1 MVKRSPRVYA
11 DTSVYGGVFDEE
23 FAISSRLFFDEVRAG
38 GFQLV
43 VSPIVELETREA
55 PGEVQELFSEM
66 LTLAEGIT
74 VTDEALQLQQAY
86 LRAGIATSR
95 WEADLL
101 HVALATVAECV
112 MIVSWNFKH
121 IVHFRKISL
130 YNGVNRVE
138 GYPEIAIHTPQEVI
152 PYENQDI

>member
-1 MVKRSPRVYA
+1 MVRRPLRVYA

-23 FAISSRLFFDEVRAG
+23 FASPSRLFFDDVRAG
-38 GFQLV
+38 VFQLV
-43 VSPIVELETREA
+43 VSPVVELEMREA
-55 PGEVQELFSEM
+55 PGEVQELFAEM
-66 LTLAEGIT
+66 LSLAEGMT
-74 VTDEALQLQQAY
+74 VTGEALQLQQAY
-86 LRAGIATSR
+86 LRAGIVTPR

-101 HVALATVAECV
+101 HVALATVAGCM

-152 PYENQDI
+152 SYENQEL

>member
-1 MVKRSPRVYA
+1 MVKKPVRVYA

-23 FAISSRLFFDEVRAG
+23 FAASSRLFFEEVRAVS
-38 GFQLV
+38 FQLV
-43 VSPIVELETREA
+43 VSPVVESEMRDA
-55 PGEVQELFSEM
+55 PGEVQQLFAEM
-66 LTLAEGIT
+66 LSLAEGIS

-86 LRAGIATSR
+86 LRAGIVAPK

-101 HVALATVAECV
+101 RVALATVAGCL

-130 YNGVNRVE
+130 YNGLNRVE
-138 GYPEIAIHTPQEVI
+138 GYPTIAIHTPQEVI
-152 PYENQDI
+152 SYENQEL

>member
-1 MVKRSPRVYA
+1 MVEKPVRVYA

-23 FAISSRLFFDEVRAG
+23 FATASRLFFEEVRAVN
-38 GFQLV
+38 FQLM
-43 VSPIVELETREA
+43 VSPVVESEMRDA
-55 PGEVQELFSEM
+55 PGEVQQLFAEMLSFSE
-66 LTLAEGIT
+66 GIS
-74 VTDEALQLQQAY
+74 VTEEALQLQQAY
-86 LRAGIATSR
+86 LRAGIVAPK

-101 HVALATVAECV
+101 HVALATVAGCL

-152 PYENQDI
+152 SYENQEL

>member
-1 MVKRSPRVYA
+1 MSKRPVSVYA

-23 FAISSRLFFDEVRAG
+23 FAATSRLFFEEVRAG
-38 GFQLV
+38 SFQLV
-43 VSPIVELETREA
+43 VSPVVE
-55 PGEVQELFSEM
+55 SEM
-66 LTLAEGIT
+66 RDAPDDVQKFFVEMLSMADG
-74 VTDEALQLQQAY
+74 VQVDDEALRLQQAY
-86 LRAGIATSR
+86 LRAGIVAPR

-101 HVALATVAECV
+101 HVALATVAGCL

-152 PYENQDI
+152 SYENQEL

>member
-1 MVKRSPRVYA
+1 MVKRPLRVYA

-23 FAISSRLFFDEVRAG
+23 FASPSRLFLDEIRAG
-38 GFQLV
+38 SFQLV
-43 VSPIVELETREA
+43 VSPVVELEIRDA
-55 PGEVQELFSEM
+55 PTEVQQLFAEM
-66 LTLAEGIT
+66 LSLAEGIT

-86 LRAGIATSR
+86 LRAGIVTSK

-101 HVALATVAECV
+101 HVALATVAGCM

-152 PYENQDI
+152 SYENQEL

>member
-1 MVKRSPRVYA
+1 MR
-11 DTSVYGGVFDEE
+11 D
-23 FAISSRLFFDEVRAG
+23 
-38 GFQLV
+38 
-43 VSPIVELETREA
+43 A
-55 PGEVQELFSEM
+55 PGEVRQLFAEM
-66 LTLAEGIT
+66 LSLAEGIP

-86 LRAGIATSR
+86 LRAGIVAPK

-101 HVALATVAECV
+101 HVALATVAGCL

-130 YNGVNRVE
+130 YNGVNRAE

-152 PYENQDI
+152 SYENQEL

>member
-1 MVKRSPRVYA
+1 MVRRPLRVYA

-23 FAISSRLFFDEVRAG
+23 FASPSRLFFDEIRAG
-38 GFQLV
+38 SFQLV
-43 VSPIVELETREA
+43 VSPVVELEIGDA
-55 PGEVQELFSEM
+55 PGEVQQLFTEM
-66 LTLAEGIT
+66 FSFAEGIT
-74 VTDEALQLQQAY
+74 VTDEVLQLQEAY
-86 LRAGIATSR
+86 LRAGIVKPK

-101 HVALATVAECV
+101 HVALATVANCV

-152 PYENQDI
+152 SYENQEL